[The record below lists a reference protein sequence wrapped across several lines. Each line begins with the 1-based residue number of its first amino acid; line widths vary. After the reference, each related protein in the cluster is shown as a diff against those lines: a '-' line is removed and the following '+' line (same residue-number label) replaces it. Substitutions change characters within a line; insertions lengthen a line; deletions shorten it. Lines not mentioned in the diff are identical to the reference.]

1 MKRFLVIAVSLMF
14 LAVSCGGGESK
25 KVVEEKTQTITAAEG
40 GEIEV
45 ADGAAKIKIP
55 AGALRQ
61 DTEISVKLYKTDGFN
76 NKKALVSNVV
86 EFGPSGI
93 HFFEPVIITI
103 NAERSVDG
111 KTIAAAVMKSDGTWS
126 FSKDGAFVKFG
137 GYDEAGDPIMTTA
150 AGDPIMISDG
160 SITTAA
166 GDPIMNAAAG
176 DPIMVSA
183 AGDPIMNAAAGDPI
197 MMTTAHFSTYT
208 FVVVDEVK
216 EEKSSGGSSGK
227 VTCKTAKEW
236 DKIAGETTDYED
248 DDESIYCKKTG
259 EEIVY
264 CLSGVF
270 TSSGDFSSEEA
281 KISSVKVDGK
291 EFKCESEDYA
301 DCILK
306 MEQYCGAIDGD
317 YEDGY
322 YCEEQGICEKTGET
336 AKYCMSTKGDR
347 KNHYKVG
354 NKELKECTD
363 ENIEECYY
371 DLIDY
376 CGELI
381 YDNDNPDDTDTTQEE
396 TIPEE
401 CYYYMYCASGDFD
414 IYRCTPEDEDIYL
427 YANGY
432 PQTCEDPE
440 PERERCDYELEMFS
454 ESCSHE

>member
-1 MKRFLVIAVSLMF
+1 MKKILVLIVSLLF
-14 LAVSCGGGESK
+14 IAVSCGGGESK

-55 AGALRQ
+55 AGALKK

-76 NKKALVSNVV
+76 NKKALASNVV

-103 NAERSVDG
+103 NAERSVRG

-126 FSKDGAFVKFG
+126 FSKEGAFVQFG

-160 SITTAA
+160 SITTAT

-176 DPIMVSA
+176 DPIMLSA
-183 AGDPIMNAAAGDPI
+183 AGDPIMSAAAGDPI

-216 EEKSSGGSSGK
+216 EDNSNNNGGGSSGK

-236 DKIAGETTDYED
+236 DKLAGETAEYED

-270 TSSGDFSSEEA
+270 TSEEA
-281 KISSVKVDGK
+281 TISSIKVDGK
-291 EFKCESEDYA
+291 EFKCNSENFE
-301 DCILK
+301 DCIFE
-306 MEQYCGAIDGD
+306 MEQYCGALDGT

-336 AKYCMSTKGDR
+336 AEYCMSTSGDR

-354 NKELKECTD
+354 GESLKECTD

-381 YDNDNPDDTDTTQEE
+381 YDNDNPDDPDTTQEE
-396 TIPEE
+396 TIPED
-401 CYYYMYCASGDFD
+401 CYYYMYCESGDFD